1 MKKNREKLFLILN
14 IAIPILIGAL
24 TYYVISPDVIFVQ
37 QIDSFLGIDNHGYD
51 IEHAS
56 SVIRFVRLY
65 FLDMTWGYALV
76 FALYL
81 LTGNNTAD
89 LIKLLILAVAFSAV
103 LEFLQITSLVKG
115 TFDVIDIVAEALA
128 EMVAVFIIKA
138 KS

>member
-1 MKKNREKLFLILN
+1 M
-14 IAIPILIGAL
+14 IGAL

-51 IEHAS
+51 IAHAS
-56 SVIRFVRLY
+56 SAIRFVRLY

-89 LIKLLILAVAFSAV
+89 LIKLLILAIAFSAV